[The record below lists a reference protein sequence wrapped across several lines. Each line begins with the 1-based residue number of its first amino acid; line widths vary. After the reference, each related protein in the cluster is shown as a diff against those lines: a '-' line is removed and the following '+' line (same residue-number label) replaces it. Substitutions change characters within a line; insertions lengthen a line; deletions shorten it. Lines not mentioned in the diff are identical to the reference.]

1 MHALIH
7 LRSEP
12 LFPVLIKSARGRT
25 VRDSWEHIMID
36 TVVIQPGSDTGEPSV
51 AGVSWAAVTA
61 GAIVSCA
68 LTLVLLAFGIGL
80 GLSVVSPWAGSGVSA
95 TTFKIGTGLYLVVIA
110 MLSSSIG
117 GYIAGRLRSRWIG
130 VHGDEVYFR
139 DTAHG
144 FIAWAFASVLGA
156 ILLASPASSLLGG
169 TAAGVTQG
177 AISSASQASPMDGY
191 VDTLMRSDAPT
202 AQNPGQTP
210 ANASEQRSETARL
223 FTSSFKNGG
232 DLKPADRAYVSKVV
246 AARTGLSQ
254 ADADK
259 RVNDV
264 VTQVKA
270 DMDAARKA
278 TAQLAFWLTAS
289 LLIGAFCASL
299 AATEGGGLRDGTWRR
314 RSAR

>member
-1 MHALIH
+1 
-7 LRSEP
+7 
-12 LFPVLIKSARGRT
+12 
-25 VRDSWEHIMID
+25 MID
-36 TVVIQPGSDTGEPSV
+36 TVVIQPGADTGEPSV

-68 LTLVLLAFGIGL
+68 LTLVVLAFGIGL
-80 GLSVVSPWAGSGVSA
+80 GLSVVSPWGGSGVSA
-95 TTFKIGTGLYLVVIA
+95 TTFKIGTGLYLIVIA

-130 VHGDEVYFR
+130 VHSDEVYFR

-144 FIAWAFASVLGA
+144 FIAWAFATVLGA
-156 ILLASPASSLLGG
+156 VLLASPASSLLGG
-169 TAAGVTQG
+169 TATGVTQG
-177 AISSASQASPMDGY
+177 AISSASRTGPMDGY
-191 VDTLMRSDAPT
+191 VDTLMRSDAPA
-202 AQNPGQTP
+202 AQNSGQNSG
-210 ANASEQRSETARL
+210 NASDSRGEMVRL
-223 FTSSFKNGG
+223 FTSSLRNGG

-264 VTQVKA
+264 VTQAKA

-278 TAQLAFWLTAS
+278 AAQLAFWLTAS

-314 RSAR
+314 RPTR

>member
-1 MHALIH
+1 
-7 LRSEP
+7 
-12 LFPVLIKSARGRT
+12 
-25 VRDSWEHIMID
+25 MID
-36 TVVIQPGSDTGEPSV
+36 TVTQLGPDTSEPSV
-51 AGVSWAAVTA
+51 AGVSWAAVAA

-68 LTLVLLAFGIGL
+68 LTLAILAFGIGL
-80 GLSVVSPWAGSGVSA
+80 GLSVVSPWPGSGVSA
-95 TTFKIGTGLYLVVIA
+95 TTFKIGSGLYLVVIA

-130 VHGDEVYFR
+130 VHSDEVYFR

-144 FIAWAFASVLGA
+144 FVAWAFATVLGA
-156 ILLASPASSLLGG
+156 ALLASPASSLLGS

-177 AISSASQASPMDGY
+177 AVSSTNQAAGPMDGY
-191 VDTLMRSDAPT
+191 VDTLMRSDAPAAPT
-202 AQNPGQTP
+202 SGQNVSDSRG
-210 ANASEQRSETARL
+210 EMVRL
-223 FTSSFKNGG
+223 FTSSFRSGG

-246 AARTGLSQ
+246 VARTGLSQ

-264 VTQVKA
+264 ATQAKA

-278 TAQLAFWLTAS
+278 AAQLAFWLTAS

-314 RSAR
+314 RSTR

>member
-1 MHALIH
+1 
-7 LRSEP
+7 
-12 LFPVLIKSARGRT
+12 
-25 VRDSWEHIMID
+25 MID
-36 TVVIQPGSDTGEPSV
+36 TVVIQPGADTGEPSV
-51 AGVSWAAVTA
+51 AGVSWAAVAA

-68 LTLVLLAFGIGL
+68 LSLVLIAFGIGL

-130 VHGDEVYFR
+130 VHSDEVYFR

-144 FIAWAFASVLGA
+144 FVSWAFASVLGA
-156 ILLASPASSLLGG
+156 VLLASPASSLLGG

-177 AISSASQASPMDGY
+177 AVSSASRAGPMDGY
-191 VDTLMRSDAPT
+191 VDTLLRSDAPA
-202 AQNPGQTP
+202 AQNSGQNSG
-210 ANASEQRSETARL
+210 NAFNSRGEMARL
-223 FTSSFKNGG
+223 FTSSFRNDG
-232 DLKPADRAYVSKVV
+232 DLKPTDREYVSKVV

-264 VTQVKA
+264 VTQIKA
-270 DMDAARKA
+270 DTDAARKA
-278 TAQLAFWLTAS
+278 AAQLAFWLTAS

-314 RSAR
+314 RAIR

>member
-1 MHALIH
+1 
-7 LRSEP
+7 
-12 LFPVLIKSARGRT
+12 
-25 VRDSWEHIMID
+25 MID
-36 TVVIQPGSDTGEPSV
+36 TVVIQPGTDSGEPSV
-51 AGVSWAAVTA
+51 AGVSWAAVAA

-95 TTFKIGTGLYLVVIA
+95 TTFKIGTGLYLVVVA

-169 TAAGVTQG
+169 AAAGVTQG
-177 AISSASQASPMDGY
+177 AVSSASQAGPMDGY
-191 VDTLMRSDAPT
+191 VDTLMRSDTPAAANP
-202 AQNPGQTP
+202 AQNSG
-210 ANASEQRSETARL
+210 NATDQRGEMARL
-223 FTSSFKNGG
+223 LTSSFRNGG
-232 DLKPADRAYVSKVV
+232 DLKATDRSYVSKVV
-246 AARTGLSQ
+246 AARTGLGQ
-254 ADADK
+254 VDADK

-264 VTQVKA
+264 VTEVKA
-270 DMDAARKA
+270 ETDAARKA

-299 AATEGGGLRDGTWRR
+299 AATEGGGLRDGTWHRKL
-314 RSAR
+314 AR

>member
-1 MHALIH
+1 
-7 LRSEP
+7 
-12 LFPVLIKSARGRT
+12 
-25 VRDSWEHIMID
+25 MID
-36 TVVIQPGSDTGEPSV
+36 TVVIQPGPDTGEPSI
-51 AGVSWAAVTA
+51 AGVSWAAVAA
-61 GAIVSCA
+61 GAVVSCA

-80 GLSVVSPWAGSGVSA
+80 GLSVVSPWTGSGVSA

-130 VHGDEVYFR
+130 VHSDEVYFR

-177 AISSASQASPMDGY
+177 AISSASQTGPMDGY

-202 AQNPGQTP
+202 GQNPGQNSG
-210 ANASEQRSETARL
+210 NASEQRSEMVRL
-223 FTSSFKNGG
+223 FTSSFHNGG

-259 RVNDV
+259 RVNEV
-264 VTQVKA
+264 VTQIKA

-314 RSAR
+314 RPAR

>member
-1 MHALIH
+1 
-7 LRSEP
+7 
-12 LFPVLIKSARGRT
+12 
-25 VRDSWEHIMID
+25 MID
-36 TVVIQPGSDTGEPSV
+36 TVVIQPGADTGEPSV

-68 LTLVLLAFGIGL
+68 LTLVVLAFGIGL
-80 GLSVVSPWAGSGVSA
+80 GLSVVSPWGGSGVSA

-130 VHGDEVYFR
+130 VHSDEVYFR

-144 FIAWAFASVLGA
+144 FVAWALATVLGA
-156 ILLASPASSLLGG
+156 VLLASPASNLLGAA
-169 TAAGVTQG
+169 AAGVTQG
-177 AISSASQASPMDGY
+177 AVSSAGRTGPMDGY
-191 VDTLMRSDAPT
+191 VDTLLRSDAPA
-202 AQNPGQTP
+202 AQNSGQNFG
-210 ANASEQRSETARL
+210 NASDLRGEMVRL
-223 FTSSFKNGG
+223 FTSSFRNGG
-232 DLKPADRAYVSKVV
+232 DLKPADRQYVSKVV
-246 AARTGLSQ
+246 AARTGLGQ

-264 VTQVKA
+264 VTQAKA

-278 TAQLAFWLTAS
+278 AAQLAFWLTAS

-314 RSAR
+314 RAAR